1 MKVKEYYMEAE
12 MEQER
17 EMQEMEEHLYAL
29 TREALIEAAK
39 HLKQE
44 HMDALKFHCGMTDN
58 DLQGAAK

>member
-1 MKVKEYYMEAE
+1 MKVKEHYMEAE

-29 TREALIEAAK
+29 TRDALIEAAK
-39 HLKQE
+39 HLTQE
-44 HMDALKFHCGMTDN
+44 HMDVLKFHCGFTDN

>member
-1 MKVKEYYMEAE
+1 MAYMKLGWEAH

-17 EMQEMEEHLYAL
+17 QQQEMEEHMYAL

-44 HMDALKFHCGMTDN
+44 QLDVLMYHCGFTDN
-58 DLQGAAK
+58 DLKGAAK

>member
-1 MKVKEYYMEAE
+1 MKVKEHYWETM

-17 EMQEMEEHLYAL
+17 QQQEMEEHMYAL

-44 HMDALKFHCGMTDN
+44 QIDVLMYHCGFTDN
-58 DLQGAAK
+58 DLQGATK